1 MYRILWVFLA
11 FALPLGFFTQNCTHK
26 TTGPTKFSFSKTV
39 VAEALNE
46 PMQIAELPDGKI
58 ILIERKGAIKLY
70 DPATG
75 LINVAHTLPVISE
88 NEDGLMG
95 LAVDPNWAQ
104 NHWIYLYY
112 SPVGNEVVN
121 QISRFVFENGSLDRA
136 SEKVL
141 LKIPV
146 QREECCHSAGC
157 LRYGEDGYLYLSTGD
172 NTNPTDD
179 YATVDERP
187 GRGPWD
193 AQKSSSNTMDLRGKI
208 LRIKPLEDGTYVC
221 PAGNL
226 FTKDTVH
233 ISEGPVP
240 GEQRTSEN
248 KQRGGR
254 PEIYIMGCRNPFR
267 ITIDARRNFLFW
279 GESGPDA
286 SEPDTARGPAG
297 YDELNCAR
305 AAGNYG
311 WPYFLGDNKAYR
323 DYDFATKKSGPFFDV
338 QHPFNDSP
346 NSTGARDLPP
356 AQPAI
361 IWYPYNPSPEF
372 PLLGDDA
379 RNAMA
384 GPVYYSDRYPAETRL
399 PDYYNGKLI
408 FYDWERNWMMAVTLD
423 SLGKLAN
430 MERFAP
436 EIKMLHTID
445 MLIDRNGAL
454 WIVEYGLQ
462 RYTGNPDA
470 RLSRIDYVRGNR
482 PPQPVLDADKT
493 AGAAP
498 LTVAFSAAQSRDP
511 EEEKLTYELQFGD
524 GTPPNKGDIAA
535 AAQLAHVFEKPGTY
549 EVVLKVTDASGMA
562 DSVKQTIRVGNE
574 PPVVRWDLGG
584 QNRSF
589 YQPGDELTYKLV
601 VDDLED
607 GSLEKG
613 GIAPEAVSSTVD
625 YLETGFDVN
634 ILAQAFRPDDQ
645 KVEYSKGKTL
655 IDKSDCKTCHA
666 VDRQVVGPSFEA
678 VAERYRKEEA
688 AIRILSHRIIK
699 GTGGNW
705 GQMSMTAHTQLSD
718 EDAGEMVRWILSLGA
733 PAKPRQ
739 SLPVAGKY
747 TLKPDGKGNK
757 AKAGTF
763 ILKAAYRD
771 RGGNNQ
777 ASLEEGA
784 ILALRSAT
792 QQAEQADS
800 LSKGIVNYRPFDDD
814 RVVLNELRNNSFFAI
829 RHADLTGISS
839 VTIRV
844 GSGDQFFQF
853 SGGRIELH
861 LDSPEGPLAG
871 QVSVESKN
879 LPGKMEFSELLLSLA
894 AAPDGKFHDLY
905 FVLKNDG
912 NAQQAVT
919 AVDWV
924 RFNLGVVSHK
934 S

>member
-1 MYRILWVFLA
+1 MRNNLRVNAYLCVLIIFL
-11 FALPLGFFTQNCTHK
+11 FQQCSPGK
-26 TTGPTKFSFSKTV
+26 KSGPTHFSFKKTV

-58 ILIERKGAIKLY
+58 MLIERRGTIKLF

-75 LINVAHTLPVISE
+75 LINIAHELPVISE

-95 LAVDPNWAQ
+95 LAVDPNWQQ

-112 SPVGNEVVN
+112 SPVGTETVN

-208 LRIKPLEDGTYVC
+208 LRIRPMEDGTYVC

-226 FTKDTVH
+226 FTDKD
-233 ISEGPVP
+233 IPVNTP
-240 GEQRTSEN
+240 SLDSVAGMT
-248 KQRGGR
+248 GR

-305 AAGNYG
+305 AAGFYG

-323 DYDFATKKSGPFFDV
+323 DFDFATNKSGPKFDPA
-338 QHPFNDSP
+338 HPYNDSP
-346 NSTGARDLPP
+346 NNTGARDLPP

-361 IWYPYNPSPEF
+361 VWYPYGPSPEF

-384 GPVYYSDRYPAETRL
+384 GPVYYSDRYPEDTRL

-408 FYDWERNWMMAVTLD
+408 FYDWERNWMMAVTVD
-423 SLGKLAN
+423 SLGKLVN
-430 MERFAP
+430 MEPFAE

-445 MLIDRNGAL
+445 MLIDRNGTL

-470 RLSRIDYVRGNR
+470 RLSRIDCIRGNR
-482 PPQPVLDADKT
+482 PPVPDLQADKT
-493 AGAAP
+493 MGAAP
-498 LTVAFSAAQSRDP
+498 LATVFSAAGSRDP
-511 EEEKLTYELQFGD
+511 EEEQMAYEIDFGD
-524 GTPPNKGDIAA
+524 GSPKWTFDKKS
-535 AAQLAHVFEKPGTY
+535 AQGVSLDNIPHVFEKPGTY
-549 EVVLKVTDASGMA
+549 NVMLLVSDASGLK
-562 DSVKQTIRVGNE
+562 DSVGLEINVGNE
-574 PPVVRWDLGG
+574 PPVVYWDLGG
-584 QNRSF
+584 RNRSF
-589 YQPGDELTYKLV
+589 YQPGDVLNYKV
-601 VDDLED
+601 VVEDRED
-607 GSLEKG
+607 GSLADG
-613 GIAPEAVSSTVD
+613 AITPDSVSTTID
-625 YLETGFDVN
+625 YLETGFDIN
-634 ILAQAFRPDDQ
+634 SIIKKWHNETQET
-645 KVEYSKGKTL
+645 EYAKGKTL
-655 IDKSDCKTCHA
+655 IDRSDCKTCHA
-666 VDRQVVGPSFEA
+666 VDHQVVGPAFQA
-678 VAERYRKEEA
+678 VADRYRKEESA
-688 AIRILSHRIIK
+688 VRILSQRIIK
-699 GTGGNW
+699 GSGGNW
-705 GQMSMTAHTQLSD
+705 GQMSMTAHTQISE
-718 EDAGEMVRWILSLGA
+718 EDASEMVRWVLSLGA
-733 PAKPRQ
+733 PAKPKQ
-739 SLPVAGKY
+739 SLPVSGSYA
-747 TLKPDGKGNK
+747 LKGQGGKGK
-757 AKAGTF
+757 GAGTY
-763 ILKAAYRD
+763 ILKTRYRD
-771 RGGNNQ
+771 KGSDSQ
-777 ASLEEGA
+777 KPLEQGET
-784 ILALRSAT
+784 IALRPAL

-800 LSKGIVNYRPFDDD
+800 ISKGIVLYRPGNGDKT
-814 RVVLNELRNNSFFAI
+814 VLNELRNNSFFVF
-829 RHADLTGISS
+829 RHSDLTGIGS
-839 VTIRV
+839 VVVGI
-844 GSGDQFFQF
+844 GSGDKFFQY
-853 SGGRIELH
+853 SGGRIELR
-861 LDSPEGPLAG
+861 LDGPDGALAG
-871 QVSVESKN
+871 QVEVPALNDPQQMKFTELVIPVAEST
-879 LPGKMEFSELLLSLA
+879 GK
-894 AAPDGKFHDLY
+894 GFHDLY
-905 FVLKNDG
+905 FVIKNDK
-912 NAQQAVT
+912 NLALPVV

-924 RFNLGVVSHK
+924 RFNLTARPVQ
-934 S
+934 